1 MKQRRAFDQLTF
13 LQLNQPNF
21 SLRAMERAA
30 LVPLVRRML
39 LEILFSGVALT
50 SNKESEA
57 DEWSSLSS
65 AHRTHLAGNAR

>member
-13 LQLNQPNF
+13 LQLNQPSF
-21 SLRAMERAA
+21 VLRAMERAA

-50 SNKESEA
+50 SNKESY
-57 DEWSSLSS
+57 DE
-65 AHRTHLAGNAR
+65 

>member
-13 LQLNQPNF
+13 LQLNQP
-21 SLRAMERAA
+21 SVVLRAKERAA

-50 SNKESEA
+50 SNKES
-57 DEWSSLSS
+57 DDD
-65 AHRTHLAGNAR
+65 

>member
-1 MKQRRAFDQLTF
+1 MKQRRAFYQLTF

-50 SNKESEA
+50 SNKESD
-57 DEWSSLSS
+57 DE
-65 AHRTHLAGNAR
+65 